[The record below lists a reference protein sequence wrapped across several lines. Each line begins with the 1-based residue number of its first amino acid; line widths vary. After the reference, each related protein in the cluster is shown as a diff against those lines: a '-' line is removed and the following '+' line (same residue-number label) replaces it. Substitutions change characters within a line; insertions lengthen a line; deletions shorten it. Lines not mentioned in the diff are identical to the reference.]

1 MFKKYNSIE
10 NTYREK
16 EVEQIYLHGYDK
28 ETYVVQEKVHGANFS
43 FITNGNKIEVAKRS
57 GLIIEGENFSNY
69 EYVLDTYSEAI
80 KTLFSLVK
88 IDYPET
94 ETVTVFGELFG
105 GSYEHTDVEK
115 IKGMVRVQ
123 KGVFY
128 SPENDFYAF
137 DICINQTKYLDVVV
151 ANTYFETVE
160 LFYAKT
166 LFQGSLKKCLDY
178 PNIFQSKV
186 PTWLKFPEIEGNICE
201 GVIIKPAI
209 SKHFRN
215 GQRVIFK
222 NKNEKWSERSHSKHK
237 ITKEVKV
244 FSDLEKET
252 INYLLSYVSENRLMN
267 VQSKL
272 GEFSLKQMG
281 KTIGLFAQD
290 ALVDFKKDYEL
301 QWEDTEKE
309 SQKIMTKMLNKE
321 AANLVKELFLYR

>member
-16 EVEQIYLHGYDK
+16 EVEQIYLHEYDK

-43 FITNGNKIEVAKRS
+43 FITNGETIQVAKRS
-57 GLIIEGENFSNY
+57 GLIVEGENFSNY
-69 EYVLDTYSEAI
+69 EYVLNMYSEAI
-80 KTLFSLVK
+80 KTLFRLLK

-105 GSYEHTDVEK
+105 GSYEHKDVER
-115 IKGMVRVQ
+115 IKEMIRVQ

-137 DICINQTKYLDVVV
+137 DISINQTMYLDVDV

-166 LFQGSLKKCLDY
+166 IFQGTLQKCLDY
-178 PNIFQSKV
+178 PNIFQSKI
-186 PTWLKFPEIEGNICE
+186 PTWLKLPEIEENICE
-201 GVIIKPAI
+201 GVIIKPVA

-222 NKNEKWSERSHSKHK
+222 NKNEKWSERSHSKNK
-237 ITKEVKV
+237 ITKEIKA

-252 INYLLSYVSENRLMN
+252 ANYLLSYVSENRLMN

-272 GEFSLKQMG
+272 GEFSLKQIG
-281 KTIGLFAQD
+281 KTIGLLAQD

-301 QWEDTEKE
+301 QWKDIEKE
-309 SQKIMTKMLNKE
+309 SQKRMTKMLNKE
-321 AANLVKELFLYR
+321 AANMVKQIFLYR

>member
-1 MFKKYNSIE
+1 MFKKYNTIE

-16 EVEQIYLHGYDK
+16 EIEQIYLHGYDK

-43 FITNGNKIEVAKRS
+43 FITNGKTIQVAKRS
-57 GLIIEGENFSNY
+57 GLIVEGENFSNY
-69 EYVLDTYSEAI
+69 EHVLDTYSEAI
-80 KTLFSLVK
+80 KTLFGLVK

-94 ETVTVFGELFG
+94 EIVTIFGELYG
-105 GSYEHTDVEK
+105 GSYEHPDVEK

-137 DICINQTKYLDVVV
+137 DICINQIKYLDVPI
-151 ANTYFETVE
+151 ANTYFEAVE

-166 LFQGSLKKCLDY
+166 LFQGTLQKCLDY
-178 PNIFQSKV
+178 PNIFQSKI
-186 PTWLKFPEIEGNICE
+186 PTWLKLPEIKGNICE
-201 GVIIKPAI
+201 GVIIKPRV

-222 NKNEKWSERSHSKHK
+222 NKNEKWSERSHSKNK
-237 ITKEVKV
+237 VAREVKV
-244 FSDLEKET
+244 FSELEKET
-252 INYLLSYVSENRLMN
+252 VNYLLSYVSENRLMN

-301 QWEDTEKE
+301 QWEVIEKE
-309 SQKIMTKMLNKE
+309 SQKRMTKMLNKE
-321 AANLVKELFLYR
+321 AANMVKQIFLYR